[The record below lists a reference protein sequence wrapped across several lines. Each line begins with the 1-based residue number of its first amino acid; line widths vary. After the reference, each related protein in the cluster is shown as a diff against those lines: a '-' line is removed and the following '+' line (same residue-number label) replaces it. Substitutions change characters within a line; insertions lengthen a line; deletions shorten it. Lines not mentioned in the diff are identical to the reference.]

1 MTLVAADI
9 AGISRI
15 FSIGGAQ
22 AIAAMAFG
30 TESVPRVD
38 KIFGPGNI
46 YIFLA
51 KKLLFGI
58 VGIDGLWG
66 PSEIVVIAD
75 ETADPDYCAS
85 DLLAQSEHGGVSQQ
99 SPAIFITS
107 SRELADKVVKSLKK
121 QLETLSRK
129 EIIKQ
134 ALEENGLVVIVKS
147 IEEAIELT
155 NLYAPEH
162 VLLLTKP
169 NTAYEERITNAGCI
183 IYGQKGTVPM
193 SDYVSGPSHVLPT
206 GGTARFF
213 SPLNVTDFMKITNL
227 SSVGDAL
234 INLAGEAAITIAR
247 AEGLDAHA
255 RAVELRLKNTRK
267 PK

>member
-9 AGISRI
+9 AGINRI

-38 KIFGPGNI
+38 KVFGPGNI

-51 KKLLFGI
+51 KKLLYGV

-66 PSEIVVIAD
+66 PSEIVVVAD

-85 DLLAQSEHGGVSQQ
+85 DLLAQAEHGGVSQQ

-107 SRELADKVVKSLKK
+107 SGELADKVIKSVEK
-121 QLETLSRK
+121 QMATLSRK
-129 EIIKQ
+129 AIIGQ
-134 ALEENGLVVIVKS
+134 ALEESGMAVIVKS
-147 IEEAIELT
+147 MEEAITLT
-155 NLYAPEH
+155 NMYGPEH
-162 VLLLTKP
+162 VLLVTKAD
-169 NTAYEERITNAGCI
+169 TAYAEQITNAGCI
-183 IYGQKGTVPM
+183 IYGPKGTVPM

-213 SPLNVTDFMKITNL
+213 SPLNVTEFVKIINL
-227 SSVGDAL
+227 SHVDDEL
-234 INLAGEAAITIAR
+234 LRLAGEAGMTMAK

-255 RAVELRLKNTRK
+255 AAIELRMKNMRK
-267 PK
+267 K